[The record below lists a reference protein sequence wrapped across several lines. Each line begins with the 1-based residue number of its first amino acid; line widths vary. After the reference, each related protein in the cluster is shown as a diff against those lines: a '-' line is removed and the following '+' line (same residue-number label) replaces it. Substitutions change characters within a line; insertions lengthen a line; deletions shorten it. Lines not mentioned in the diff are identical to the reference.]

1 MQKYE
6 APIKDIKYLINSVF
20 KINNYSNLDK
30 FKKINPET
38 TNLILEE
45 ASKFTQNVLLPL
57 NQLGD
62 LEGCKFIEGDVQ
74 TPEGFKEAY
83 NDFIEGGWSSLTFD
97 EEFGGQGLPTIIGVI
112 VSEMIVSTNM
122 AFGMYPGLT
131 QGAYKAIEEFGNS
144 EQKKLYLPKFAEGKW
159 TGTMNL
165 TEPQCGTDLGL
176 IKTKAEPITDGSYSI
191 TGSKI
196 FISAGE
202 HDLSENIIHL
212 VLARLPDAPP
222 GIKGISLFI
231 VPKFLPNDKGE
242 LSERNYVN
250 CVSIEN
256 KMGIKASST
265 CEMKYESATG
275 YLLGEKNKGMRAM
288 FIMMNEARLGVGIQ
302 GLGMS
307 EVAYQS
313 AAEYTKDRLQGRSLV
328 SPLNPEL
335 PADPIIVHPDVRR
348 MLLSIRSFNEAAR
361 SLSIWIA
368 LNIDIAEHHPDT
380 EIQKNA
386 SDFVA
391 LMTPIAKAFLTDS
404 SFENVNLALQCYG
417 GHGYIRDHGMEQ
429 FVRDTRIT
437 QLYEGTSGIQAL
449 DLVGRKLPQD
459 MGRLLRQFFHPVDKF
474 IKENIS
480 VEDLSEIIMP
490 LAKSFARLQQASAW
504 VAENGM
510 SNPNEAAGAS
520 SDYLKLFGFVALGY
534 MWAMMAKTSHF
545 MLNDEDSDIQFH
557 QDKINLSKFYMNKV
571 LPETSSLLSKI
582 TAGSKTLMSIKNSNF

>member
-6 APIKDIKYLINSVF
+6 APIKDIEYLINSVF
-20 KINNYSNLDK
+20 KINNYSNLDR
-30 FKKINPET
+30 FKKINPEIT
-38 TNLILEE
+38 TMILEE

-57 NQLGD
+57 NQSGD
-62 LEGCKFIEGDVQ
+62 SEGCKFEEGDVK
-74 TPEGFKEAY
+74 TPDGFKEAY
-83 NDFIEGGWSSLTFD
+83 NTFIKGGWSSLTFD

-131 QGAYKAIEEFGNS
+131 QGAYKAIEKIGNS
-144 EQKKLYLPKFAEGKW
+144 EQKKLYLPKFSDGKW

-165 TEPQCGTDLGL
+165 TEAHCGTDLGL
-176 IKTKAEPITDGSYSI
+176 IKTKAEPCPDGSYLI

-202 HDLSENIIHL
+202 HDLSENIVHL
-212 VLARLPDAPP
+212 VLARLPDAPS

-231 VPKFLPNDKGE
+231 VPKFLSNDNGE
-242 LSERNYVN
+242 LTDKNNVK
-250 CVSIEN
+250 CLSIEN

-275 YLLGEKNKGMRAM
+275 YLLGEKNKGMKAM

-313 AAEYTKDRLQGRSLV
+313 AAEYTKDRLQGRSLN
-328 SPLNPEL
+328 SPVNPEL

-348 MLLSIRSFNEAAR
+348 MLLSVKSFNESAR
-361 SLSIWIA
+361 ALSIWIA
-368 LNIDIAEHHPDT
+368 LNIDIAEHHPDSDT
-380 EIQKNA
+380 KKNA
-386 SDFVA
+386 SEFLA
-391 LMTPIAKAFLTDS
+391 LMTPIAKAFLTDT

-480 VEDLSEIIMP
+480 DKDISDIIMP

-520 SDYLKLFGFVALGY
+520 SDYLKLFGIVTLGY
-534 MWAMMAKTSHF
+534 MWAMMAKTSLSK
-545 MLNDEDSDIQFH
+545 LNEKDSDKQFH
-557 QDKINLSKFYMNKV
+557 QDKINLSKFYMNKI

-582 TAGSKTLMSIKNSNF
+582 TAGSKTLMSIESSNF

>member
-6 APIKDIKYLINSVF
+6 APIEDIKFLINSVF
-20 KINNYSNLDK
+20 KINNYSNLDR
-30 FKKINPET
+30 FKKINPEIT
-38 TNLILEE
+38 SMIFEE
-45 ASKFTQNVLLPL
+45 ASKFAQNVLLPL
-57 NQLGD
+57 NQPGD
-62 LEGCKFIEGDVQ
+62 LEGCGFNQGNVQ

-83 NDFIEGGWSSLTFD
+83 KAFIEGGWSSLTFD
-97 EEFGGQGLPTIIGVI
+97 ENYGGQGLPTIIGVL

-131 QGAYKAIEEFGNS
+131 QGAYKAIEKIGNS
-144 EQKKLYLPKFAEGKW
+144 EQKDFYLPKFSGGKW

-176 IKTKAEPITDGSYSI
+176 IKTKAQPLSDGSYSI
-191 TGSKI
+191 TGTKI

-212 VLARLPDAPP
+212 VLARLPDAPK
-222 GIKGISLFI
+222 GVKGISLFI
-231 VPKFLPNDKGE
+231 VPKFLFNDKGE
-242 LSERNYVN
+242 LGHRNNVF
-250 CVSIEN
+250 CESIEN

-265 CEMKYESATG
+265 CEMKYDSAIG
-275 YLLGEKNKGMRAM
+275 YLLGEENKGLKAM

-313 AAEYTKDRLQGRSLV
+313 AAEYTKDRLQGRNLD
-328 SPLNPEL
+328 SPTNPEL

-348 MLLSIRSFNEAAR
+348 MLLSIKSFNESAR
-361 SLSIWIA
+361 ALSVWIA
-368 LNIDIAEHHPDT
+368 INVDIAECHPNS
-380 EIQKNA
+380 ESRNNA
-386 SDFVA
+386 SDFLA
-391 LMTPIAKAFLTDS
+391 LMTPIAKAFLTDT

-449 DLVGRKLPQD
+449 DLVGRKLPQN

-474 IKENIS
+474 IQENIN
-480 VEDLSEIIMP
+480 DNNLSEVIMP

-520 SDYLKLFGFVALGY
+520 SDYLKLFGLVTLGY
-534 MWAMMAKTSHF
+534 MWAMMAKES
-545 MLNDEDSDIQFH
+545 LAKINDEKSNKEFY

-582 TAGSKTLMSIKNSNF
+582 TAGSKTLMSIKSINF

>member
-6 APIKDIKYLINSVF
+6 APIKDIEYLLNSVF
-20 KINNYSNLDK
+20 NIKNFSNLDR

-38 TNLILEE
+38 TSMILDE
-45 ASKFTQNVLLPL
+45 ASKFAKNVLLPL
-57 NQLGD
+57 NQSGD
-62 LEGCKFIEGDVQ
+62 LEGCYFNNGEVK

-83 NDFIEGGWSSLTFD
+83 NAFVDAGWSSLTFS
-97 EEFGGQGLPTIIGVI
+97 EEFGGQGLPSIIGVI

-131 QGAYKAIEEFGNS
+131 QGAYKAIEKIGNN
-144 EQKKLYLPKFAEGKW
+144 EQKEFYLPKFSNGEW

-176 IKTKAEPITDGSYSI
+176 IKTKAIPSTDGTFSI
-191 TGSKI
+191 TGTKI

-202 HDLSENIIHL
+202 HDLSQNIVHL
-212 VLARLPDAPP
+212 VLARLPDSPK

-231 VPKFLPNDKGE
+231 VPKFLSKSDGS
-242 LSERNYVN
+242 LGQRNNVT
-250 CVSIEN
+250 CQSIEN

-265 CEMKYESATG
+265 CEMKYDSATG

-313 AAEYTKDRLQGRSLV
+313 AAEYSKERLQGRSLD
-328 SPLNPEL
+328 SPNSQEL

-348 MLLSIRSFNEAAR
+348 MLLSIKSFNESAR
-361 SLSIWIA
+361 ALSIWIA
-368 LNIDIAEHHPDT
+368 LNIDISEHHPDNST
-380 EIQKNA
+380 RENA
-386 SDFVA
+386 FDLLA
-391 LMTPIAKAFLTDS
+391 LMTPIAKAFLTDK

-417 GHGYIRDHGMEQ
+417 GHGYIRDHGIEQ

-449 DLVGRKLPQD
+449 DLVGRKLPQN
-459 MGRLLRQFFHPVDKF
+459 MGRLLRQFFHPVDRF
-474 IKENIS
+474 IQENIGENS
-480 VEDLSEIIMP
+480 LSDIILP

-504 VAENGM
+504 IAEKGM

-520 SDYLKLFGFVALGY
+520 SDYLKLFGYVALGY
-534 MWAMMAKTSHF
+534 MWGMMAKVSLSEINNEKSEREFHEDK
-545 MLNDEDSDIQFH
+545 LN
-557 QDKINLSKFYMNKV
+557 LAKFYMNKV

-582 TAGSKTLMSIKNSNF
+582 IAGSETLMSIKKSNF

>member
-6 APIKDIKYLINSVF
+6 APIKDIEYLLNSVF
-20 KINNYSNLDK
+20 NIKNYSNLDS

-38 TNLILEE
+38 TSMILDE
-45 ASKFTQNVLLPL
+45 ASKFAKNVLLPL
-57 NQLGD
+57 NQSGD
-62 LEGCKFIEGDVQ
+62 LEGCYFNNGEVR
-74 TPEGFKEAY
+74 TPEGFKDAY
-83 NDFIEGGWSSLTFD
+83 NAFVDAGWSSLTFS
-97 EEFGGQGLPTIIGVI
+97 EEFGGQGLPSIIGVI

-131 QGAYKAIEEFGNS
+131 QGAYKAIEKIGSN
-144 EQKKLYLPKFAEGKW
+144 EQKKFYLPKFSNGEW

-176 IKTKAEPITDGSYSI
+176 IKTKAIPSTDGTFSI
-191 TGSKI
+191 TGTKI

-202 HDLSENIIHL
+202 HDLSQNIVHL
-212 VLARLPDAPP
+212 VLARLPDSPK

-231 VPKFLPNDKGE
+231 VPKFLSKPDGS
-242 LSERNYVN
+242 LGQRNNVT
-250 CVSIEN
+250 CQSIEN

-265 CEMKYESATG
+265 CEMKYDSATG

-313 AAEYTKDRLQGRSLV
+313 AAEYSKERLQGRSLD
-328 SPLNPEL
+328 SLNSQEL
-335 PADPIIVHPDVRR
+335 AADPIIVHPDVRR
-348 MLLSIRSFNEAAR
+348 MLLSIKSFNESAR
-361 SLSIWIA
+361 ALSIWIA
-368 LNIDIAEHHPDT
+368 LNIDISEHHPDNST
-380 EIQKNA
+380 REN
-386 SDFVA
+386 SFDLLA
-391 LMTPIAKAFLTDS
+391 LMTPIAKAFLTDK

-417 GHGYIRDHGMEQ
+417 GHGYIRDHGIEQ

-449 DLVGRKLPQD
+449 DLVGRKLPQN
-459 MGRLLRQFFHPVDKF
+459 MGRLLRQFFHPVDRF
-474 IKENIS
+474 IHENIS
-480 VEDLSEIIMP
+480 EKSLSDIILP

-504 VAENGM
+504 IAEKGM

-520 SDYLKLFGFVALGY
+520 SDYLKLFGYVALGY
-534 MWAMMAKTSHF
+534 MWGMMAKVSLSEIDNEKSEREFHEDK
-545 MLNDEDSDIQFH
+545 LN
-557 QDKINLSKFYMNKV
+557 LAKFYMNKV

-582 TAGSKTLMSIKNSNF
+582 IAGSETLMSIKKSNF